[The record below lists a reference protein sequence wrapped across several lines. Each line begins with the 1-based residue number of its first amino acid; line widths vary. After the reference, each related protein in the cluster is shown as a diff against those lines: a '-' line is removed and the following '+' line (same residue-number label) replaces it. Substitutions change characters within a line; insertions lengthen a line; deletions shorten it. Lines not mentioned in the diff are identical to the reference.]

1 MHLYACVCILCTWD
15 AFMALL
21 SQDLMMFNTFTS
33 QSQTIRC
40 SWHIFSSCDPTCVIL
55 MLPNFTLQ
63 YPEQSCIQIDHV
75 MSKKLRLRNCWCQNT
90 RGPNFTSHALAACW
104 PKARWVDY
112 WSALLSQLKVG
123 IDWPCVNLLCGKVM
137 GAAKKSHGFRR
148 KAVRQDTVHIWR
160 FPKMGGT
167 PKSSI
172 LRGCSI
178 INYSPSA
185 G

>member
-75 MSKKLRLRNCWCQNT
+75 MSKKLRQKLLMSEDKRSKLYIACFSSLLAK
-90 RGPNFTSHALAACW
+90 GPLSW
-104 PKARWVDY
+104 
-112 WSALLSQLKVG
+112 LLECTAEPAQGRHRLTMCK
-123 IDWPCVNLLCGKVM
+123 
-137 GAAKKSHGFRR
+137 F
-148 KAVRQDTVHIWR
+148 AVR
-160 FPKMGGT
+160 
-167 PKSSI
+167 KSYGRCKEKPWIQAQSSQTRYCTY
-172 LRGCSI
+172 LEVS
-178 INYSPSA
+178 
-185 G
+185 

>member
-1 MHLYACVCILCTWD
+1 MTYDTYACVCILCTWD
-15 AFMALL
+15 AFLALL
-21 SQDLMMFNTFTS
+21 RQDLMMFNTFTS

-40 SWHIFSSCDPTCVIL
+40 SWHIFSSFDPTCIIL

-75 MSKKLRLRNCWCQNT
+75 MSQKLRLRKCWCQKT

-123 IDWPCVNLLCGKVM
+123 IRLTMCKFAVR
-137 GAAKKSHGFRR
+137 KSHGRC
-148 KAVRQDTVHIWR
+148 KEKPWIQ
-160 FPKMGGT
+160 KQ
-167 PKSSI
+167 SSQTRYCTY
-172 LRGCSI
+172 LEVS
-178 INYSPSA
+178 
-185 G
+185 